1 MKYENPSRPGNPL
14 MDARRE
20 QITMELQ
27 ELENKIEGLY
37 SFLGQIL
44 GEDKFVV
51 TTNGEV
57 TTEVDEITLTPTE
70 QNELNKIREEMK
82 KLYQRKKELQFA
94 G

>member
-57 TTEVDEITLTPTE
+57 TTEVDE